1 MAGIHLKSMERLHW
15 GENETSTI
23 EHSRNLETSMTETR
37 ASMAQLPT
45 PDAAV
50 AQGLVPHAITL
61 NMTYHCHIIIIN
73 RPFLFDDPEERA
85 SRPPSAAGGIEDT
98 PRKRCFHS
106 AQELIR
112 LIDMF
117 RSFTPSGIQPILNCH
132 QHNVVIA
139 AAILIFQVTSVT
151 GTFMASYESRIANE
165 LLQRA
170 MVILGEMAAHRPA
183 ARQALANLKNSF
195 DQRRKREARLTQGP
209 TLPTPQSAVP
219 KSMNPFGYSPTFH
232 NSDNNILDSYSS
244 VPIDP
249 ALANANGHSE
259 STFGGGQTVPSF
271 GIMDSS
277 LHAPLFY
284 GNDGP
289 LDDFS
294 DLDSFLAQHSGY
306 LYSAD
311 LLQSFPG
318 GSA

>member
-1 MAGIHLKSMERLHW
+1 
-15 GENETSTI
+15 
-23 EHSRNLETSMTETR
+23 
-37 ASMAQLPT
+37 
-45 PDAAV
+45 
-50 AQGLVPHAITL
+50 
-61 NMTYHCHIIIIN
+61 MTYHCHIIIIN

-85 SRPPSAAGGIEDT
+85 SRPPSAAGGVEDT
-98 PRKRCFHS
+98 PRKRCFYS

-117 RSFTPSGIQPILNCH
+117 RSMTPSGIQPTLNCH

-151 GTFMASYESRIANE
+151 GTFIATYESRLANE
-165 LLQRA
+165 CLQRA
-170 MVILGEMAAHRPA
+170 FVILAEMAAHRPA

-195 DQRRKREARLTQGP
+195 DQRRRREARLTHG
-209 TLPTPQSAVP
+209 AVP
-219 KSMNPFGYSPTFH
+219 SVPPSTHQKAMNPFGYSPTFH
-232 NSDNNILDSYSS
+232 SDENNTLLDSYTS
-244 VPIDP
+244 VPVDTGNSQQ
-249 ALANANGHSE
+249 LGHAE
-259 STFGGGQTVPSF
+259 QPFGGGGGTIATGQNVPSF
-271 GIMDSS
+271 GIMDSG

-284 GNDGP
+284 SNDGP

-318 GSA
+318 GSS

>member
-1 MAGIHLKSMERLHW
+1 MQG
-15 GENETSTI
+15 ST
-23 EHSRNLETSMTETR
+23 
-37 ASMAQLPT
+37 
-45 PDAAV
+45 
-50 AQGLVPHAITL
+50 GLTIILVIS
-61 NMTYHCHIIIIN
+61 MTYHCHIIIIN

-85 SRPPSAAGGIEDT
+85 SRPPSASGGLEDT

-117 RSFTPSGIQPILNCH
+117 RSMTSSGLQPILNCH

-151 GTFMASYESRIANE
+151 GTFIATYESRIANE

-170 MVILGEMAAHRPA
+170 FALLGEMAAHRPA
-183 ARQALANLKNSF
+183 ARQALTNLKNSF
-195 DQRRKREARLTQGP
+195 DQRRKREARLTHAM
-209 TLPTPQSAVP
+209 TPSIPQAQTQ
-219 KSMNPFGYSPTFH
+219 KSMNPFGYSPTFQ
-232 NSDNNILDSYSS
+232 SDSSVLDSYASAPLDS
-244 VPIDP
+244 NIPGV
-249 ALANANGHSE
+249 NGQTDG
-259 STFGGGQTVPSF
+259 TFGGNSVPSF

-318 GSA
+318 GGA

>member
-1 MAGIHLKSMERLHW
+1 
-15 GENETSTI
+15 
-23 EHSRNLETSMTETR
+23 
-37 ASMAQLPT
+37 
-45 PDAAV
+45 
-50 AQGLVPHAITL
+50 
-61 NMTYHCHIIIIN
+61 MTYHCHIIIIN

-117 RSFTPSGIQPILNCH
+117 RALTPSGIQPILNCH

-139 AAILIFQVTSVT
+139 SAILIFQVTSVT

-170 MVILGEMAAHRPA
+170 MAILGEMAVHRPA

-195 DQRRKREARLTQGP
+195 DQRRKREARLTHAAA
-209 TLPTPQSAVP
+209 TPSAP
-219 KSMNPFGYSPTFH
+219 QATIQKSMNPFGYSPTFSS
-232 NSDNNILDSYSS
+232 NDNTMLENYASA
-244 VPIDP
+244 PINP
-249 ALANANGHSE
+249 ALANTQGHTD
-259 STFGGGQTVPSF
+259 STFGGGGQSVPSF

-284 GNDGP
+284 SNDGP

>member
-1 MAGIHLKSMERLHW
+1 MRCTDNYSCH
-15 GENETSTI
+15 
-23 EHSRNLETSMTETR
+23 HS
-37 ASMAQLPT
+37 
-45 PDAAV
+45 
-50 AQGLVPHAITL
+50 
-61 NMTYHCHIIIIN
+61 MTYHCHIIIIN

-85 SRPPSAAGGIEDT
+85 SRPPSAAGGLEDT

-117 RSFTPSGIQPILNCH
+117 RSMTPSGIQPTLNCH

-151 GTFMASYESRIANE
+151 GTFIATYESRIANE
-165 LLQRA
+165 CLQRA
-170 MVILGEMAAHRPA
+170 FVILAEMAAHRPA

-195 DQRRKREARLTQGP
+195 DQRRRREARLTQGAP
-209 TLPTPQSAVP
+209 PSFQQSTSQKA
-219 KSMNPFGYSPTFH
+219 MNPFGYSPSFLQAD
-232 NSDNNILDSYSS
+232 DNNTLLDSYSS
-244 VPIDP
+244 APLDCGQSHLNVQSENTF
-249 ALANANGHSE
+249 NAG
-259 STFGGGQTVPSF
+259 TAGGQNVPSF
-271 GIMDSS
+271 GIMDSG

-284 GNDGP
+284 SNDGP

-318 GSA
+318 GSS

>member
-1 MAGIHLKSMERLHW
+1 MLMS
-15 GENETSTI
+15 SDYDY
-23 EHSRNLETSMTETR
+23 S
-37 ASMAQLPT
+37 
-45 PDAAV
+45 
-50 AQGLVPHAITL
+50 
-61 NMTYHCHIIIIN
+61 MTYHCHIIIIN

-85 SRPPSAAGGIEDT
+85 SRPPSAAGGLEDT

-117 RSFTPSGIQPILNCH
+117 RSMTPSGIQPILNCH

-151 GTFMASYESRIANE
+151 GTFIATYESRIANE

-170 MVILGEMAAHRPA
+170 FALLGEMAAHRPA

-195 DQRRKREARLTQGP
+195 DQRRKREARLTQQQHGIN
-209 TLPTPQSAVP
+209 TAAAFQQASNQ

-232 NSDNNILDSYSS
+232 TDDSNNLLQDSYTSAPLEGTGHS
-244 VPIDP
+244 H
-249 ALANANGHSE
+249 LNGSNGHADHS
-259 STFGGGQTVPSF
+259 FGGTGGGGSGGQNVPSF

-284 GNDGP
+284 SNDGP

-318 GSA
+318 GGA